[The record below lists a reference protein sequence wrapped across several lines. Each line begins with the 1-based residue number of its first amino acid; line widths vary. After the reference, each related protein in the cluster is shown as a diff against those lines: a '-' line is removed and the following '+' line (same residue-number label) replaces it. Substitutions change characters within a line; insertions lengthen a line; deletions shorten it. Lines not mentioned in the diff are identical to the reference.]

1 MAGPWGQNTITRF
14 RPDLIHKFSDMF
26 EDEEE
31 NKRIISSYIF
41 HCNVHYP
48 SGESAFHN
56 LMKGNFEAILKC
68 DIFATTFSQL
78 ATLSKK

>member
-1 MAGPWGQNTITRF
+1 MAGPWGQNTITRL

-31 NKRIISSYIF
+31 NKRVISSYIF

-56 LMKGNFEAILKC
+56 LMKGIFEA
-68 DIFATTFSQL
+68 
-78 ATLSKK
+78 KK

>member
-1 MAGPWGQNTITRF
+1 MAGPWGQNTITRL

-31 NKRIISSYIF
+31 NKRVISSYIF

-56 LMKGNFEAILKC
+56 LMKGNFRIEP
-68 DIFATTFSQL
+68 
-78 ATLSKK
+78 